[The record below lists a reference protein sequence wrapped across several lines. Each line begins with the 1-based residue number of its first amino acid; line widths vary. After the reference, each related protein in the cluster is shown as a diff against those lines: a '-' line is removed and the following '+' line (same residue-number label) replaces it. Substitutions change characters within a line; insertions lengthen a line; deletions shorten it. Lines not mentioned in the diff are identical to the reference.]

1 MKPSTKALTFGC
13 ALAALTL
20 TRTEAVESTTL
31 PASEAPADARGSDK
45 ADALVATEAVSSEIT
60 SFLRQEINFHA
71 AAVHDLKTPQP
82 DILGVPTSGDF
93 SWGSF
98 MRAVMEY
105 AALSGDRTVAGHDI
119 PAYLGQVGL
128 IDAKHNGHT
137 WAQLGGAVTLTYFG
151 RDLSTN
157 PLWQSLS
164 KDDRTWWRSLLDPG
178 RFYDRKTRTVIDLPE
193 NYCGVASLII
203 ALDYRMGI
211 VTDRT
216 YVDDILDRASE
227 QFFKGALYSDD
238 FLPTGR
244 YDRYSQE
251 YARNLYEAAELVGR
265 KDIMKAVEPGLTTVM
280 KTWWALVG
288 ADGRGYPWGR
298 TITDMSYMDTMEI
311 VAFLAQH
318 PSFRPAP
325 LPELASVYYAAW
337 QWLKHDYSPG
347 RHLLNIFA
355 FGRGNYPYMTKEREW
370 QQTVAFFSKVAG
382 AQKQF
387 EDALRKENVVS
398 FPAHPR
404 LPDVT
409 QFDFF
414 RHGGRPAGAWLVRL
428 GLLHF
433 ALPFTTGPESGVAD
447 YLPAPHGLP
456 GFAAPVQQMVPALV
470 PHVELTDGRV
480 IYAGDGADE
489 IVPAANGKSLRAT
502 WQRWATVAATAGT
515 LVTPGLKSEV
525 TWTLEG
531 TDTLVRSETIT
542 ASHPL
547 TIRHFSVI
555 LPSTADRVETRI
567 ENGRRTDR
575 FISPQ
580 GILEASVSES
590 NFPLK
595 PSLQATGDAPLGC
608 GAFQPIPL
616 LLSLQADDLILP
628 AGGTLSWTLRCRV
641 VAN

>member
-1 MKPSTKALTFGC
+1 MQQPALSQFPFLRRRPKILAFACG
-13 ALAALTL
+13 LAAFAM
-20 TRTEAVESTTL
+20 TRGATIDP
-31 PASEAPADARGSDK
+31 PAAPAAAQTVS
-45 ADALVATEAVSSEIT
+45 TEAVSADVT
-60 SFLRQEINFHA
+60 NFLRREINFHA
-71 AAVHDLKTPQP
+71 AAIHDLKTPQA
-82 DILGVPTSGDF
+82 DVLGMPTSGDF

-105 AALSGDRTVAGHDI
+105 AALTGDRTVAGHDI

-164 KDDRTWWRSLLDPG
+164 ADDRKWWRSLLDPA
-178 RFYDRKTRTVIDLPE
+178 RFYDRKTRTVINLPE
-193 NYCGVASLII
+193 NYCGVASLIV

-211 VTDRT
+211 ITDRT
-216 YVDDILDRASE
+216 YVDDILNRASG
-227 QFFKGALYSDD
+227 QFLKGALYTDD

-251 YARNLYEAAELVGR
+251 YARNMYDAAELAGR
-265 KDIMKAVEPGLTTVM
+265 EDIMKAVEPSLKTVM
-280 KTWWALVG
+280 KTWWALAG
-288 ADGRGYPWGR
+288 EDGRGYPWGR
-298 TITDMSYMDTMEI
+298 TITEISYMDTMEI
-311 VAFLAQH
+311 VGFLAQH
-318 PSFRPAP
+318 PQFRPAP

-337 QWLKHDYSPG
+337 QWLKHDYSPD
-347 RHLLNIFA
+347 RHLVNIFS
-355 FGRGNYPYMTKEREW
+355 FGRGEYDYMTKEREW

-382 AQKQF
+382 AEKQL
-387 EDALRKENVVS
+387 EDGLRKEGVVS
-398 FPAHPR
+398 FPAQPR
-404 LPDVT
+404 LPNVT
-409 QFDFF
+409 RFDFF
-414 RHGGRPAGAWLVRL
+414 RQGDRPAGAWLVRL

-470 PHVELTDGRV
+470 PHLELADGRV
-480 IYAGDGADE
+480 IYAGDCADE
-489 IVPAANGKSLRAT
+489 IVPAADGKSLRAA
-502 WQRWATVAATAGT
+502 WQRWATVDATAGT
-515 LVTPGLKSEV
+515 FVTPGLKSEV

-542 ASHPL
+542 AAQPI
-547 TIRHFSVI
+547 TIRRFSVI
-555 LPSTADRVETRI
+555 LPSTADRVETKI
-567 ENGRRTDR
+567 ENGRRMDR

-580 GILEASVSES
+580 GILEASVTES
-590 NFPLK
+590 NFLLK
-595 PSLQATGDAPLGC
+595 PSLQATGNSPLGR

-616 LLSLQADDLILP
+616 VLSLQADDLVLP